1 MLFLFSYG
9 TLQSAAVQRANF
21 GRTLN
26 SKADALVGYRVV
38 TVQIHDQD
46 FIAKNGAG
54 PQNNLE
60 YTGNASDIVEGA
72 VLEITKAE
80 LEQADTY
87 EPAEYKRKL
96 VRLKS
101 GVSAWVYLTNSE

>member
-1 MLFLFSYG
+1 MVFLFSYG
-9 TLQSAAVQRANF
+9 TLRSAEVQRANF
-21 GRTLN
+21 GRMLN
-26 SKADALVGYRVV
+26 SNADALVGYRVG

-54 PQNNLE
+54 PQKNLE

-80 LEQADTY
+80 LEQADAY
-87 EPAEYKRKL
+87 EP
-96 VRLKS
+96 
-101 GVSAWVYLTNSE
+101 GNTNANWSNSNPE